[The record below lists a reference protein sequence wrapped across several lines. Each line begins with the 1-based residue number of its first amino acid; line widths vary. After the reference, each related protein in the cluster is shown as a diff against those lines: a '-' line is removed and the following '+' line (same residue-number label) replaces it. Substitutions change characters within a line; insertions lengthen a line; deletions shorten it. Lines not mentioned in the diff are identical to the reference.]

1 MKKQL
6 LIHTVQ
12 SRWGV
17 SPGYFDCG
25 GKRYDTKGSA
35 PDWLIETVSPTQDV
49 HYPLFVRGRHRDP
62 QPGALDRICWSVKD
76 LDSARYDLTSAV
88 WVES

>member
-1 MKKQL
+1 MKKTL
-6 LIHTVQ
+6 PIHTVQ

-35 PDWLIETVSPTQDV
+35 PDWLIETVSPGPV
-49 HYPLFVRGRHRDP
+49 PGYPLFVTGRHRDP
-62 QPGALDRICWSVKD
+62 SPGALSRICWSVKD
-76 LDSARYDLTSAV
+76 LNSARYDLTNAV
-88 WVES
+88 WIES